1 MHVSFFSY
9 LPANYLI
16 ASSTRYFCNILLLE
30 FQHTIYIVIFGI
42 LSIYLNKCMFVYK
55 SLWLSKFSIQHSRYK
70 FNIHCNVL
78 CQKEIAK
85 EHVQSKCFQMLL
97 LHHLIKATRILM
109 STIFIWLQIPLHVVD
124 AFSLVNSNWSAEAE
138 RPETRANP
146 MTILSI
152 HNRNASFLNESFF
165 CYLLP
170 IVFVKIQ

>member
-1 MHVSFFSY
+1 MPY
-9 LPANYLI
+9 NLI
-16 ASSTRYFCNILLLE
+16 RKYMNTS
-30 FQHTIYIVIFGI
+30 
-42 LSIYLNKCMFVYK
+42 MFLYK
-55 SLWLSKFSIQHSRYK
+55 SPWLSKFSIQHSRYE

-78 CQKEIAK
+78 CQKEITK

-97 LHHLIKATRILM
+97 LHHLLKTTRILM
-109 STIFIWLQIPLHVVD
+109 SAIFIWLQIPMHVVD

-152 HNRNASFLNESFF
+152 HNRNASFFNESFF